1 MTLKRKILAM
11 TGIRS
16 EYGIISPVL
25 EAIRAHP
32 ALELEVFVTGAH
44 CADSLGSTG
53 DLIEKDGFV
62 VADRVE
68 SLLNSN
74 TLAGRARSLA
84 IEMLGLTQ
92 TMARAR
98 PDFLLVA
105 GDREESIAAALCGAY
120 MNTPTAHLC
129 GGDVAV
135 GNVDDSVRHAVS
147 KLAHIHFPM
156 SKRSAERLERMG
168 EQPWRIHLA
177 GNPALDRL
185 IATPSLST
193 AELGQRLGMDLARR
207 PLLVVLQH
215 VLSSEVDAAFAQMS
229 TTLDAVAELGHQSV
243 VIYPNSDAGSLGI
256 IKAIEKKLPSMPN
269 TRSFRNLPQAEFVN
283 LMRSA
288 DVLIGNSSMGV
299 LEAPTLK
306 LPVVNIGNRQKS
318 REHADN
324 IIFVQHDVKEI
335 CGAVNRALTDPE
347 FRRQVEELK
356 SPFGDGH
363 AAPRIANI
371 LAETEITDAL
381 INKEFIG

>member
-1 MTLKRKILAM
+1 MTSKRKILAM

-25 EAIRAHP
+25 EAVSAHT

-44 CADSLGSTG
+44 CADSLGNTAN
-53 DLIEKDGFV
+53 LVEKDGFA

-92 TMARAR
+92 TMARVR

-105 GDREESIAAALCGAY
+105 GDREEAIAGALCGAY
-120 MNTPTAHLC
+120 MNVPTAHLC

-156 SKRSAERLERMG
+156 SERSAKRLESMG

-185 IATPSLST
+185 ISTPKLSPE
-193 AELGQRLGMDLARR
+193 ELGRRLGIDMTRH
-207 PLLVVLQH
+207 PMLVVLQH
-215 VLSSEVDAAFAQMS
+215 VLSSEVDAAFDQMS
-229 TTLDAVAELGHQSV
+229 ITMEAVAGLGYQSV

-256 IKAIEKKLPSMPN
+256 IEAIEKMLPSMPN
-269 TRSFRNLPQAEFVN
+269 ARAFRNLPQLEFVN
-283 LMRSA
+283 LMRGA

-299 LEAPTLK
+299 LEAPSLK

-324 IIFVQHDVKEI
+324 IIFVPHDVKEI
-335 CGAVNRALTDPE
+335 RRAVNHALTDPE
-347 FRRQVEELK
+347 FRRRVEELK

-371 LAETEITDAL
+371 LAETDLNAAL